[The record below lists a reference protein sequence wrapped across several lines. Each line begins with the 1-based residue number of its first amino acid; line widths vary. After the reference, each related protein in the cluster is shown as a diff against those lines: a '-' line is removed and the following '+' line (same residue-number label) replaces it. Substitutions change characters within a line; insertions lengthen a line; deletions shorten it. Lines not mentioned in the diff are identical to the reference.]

1 LDLHHVV
8 QIHATQDKH
17 LEKDGL
23 HPYFL
28 CDEFKVEAHFV
39 TTKRMPVR
47 NTPRMT
53 SPMRM
58 VAAKVQRSA
67 VA

>member
-1 LDLHHVV
+1 MRRAWRIEPLDLHHVV

-39 TTKRMPVR
+39 TSVK
-47 NTPRMT
+47 
-53 SPMRM
+53 
-58 VAAKVQRSA
+58 VAKD
-67 VA
+67 